1 VEALRAGRPLTRILV
16 AKGHRQPHFDELEAM
31 ARRQGVSLQTVPREH
46 LDRLSRTR
54 GHQGI
59 IAIAADL
66 GYVELDDVAQRSS
79 MPFLVALDE
88 LQDPQNLGAILR
100 SADAAGVDAVIC
112 TLRRSAGLSPGTL
125 KAAAGAAEH
134 VPVVRVGNLARTL
147 GTLKQRGLWVVGA
160 DPTADRLYWEAD
172 LSLPL
177 VMVVGGEHRGL
188 RRLTRENCDYLVRI
202 PMVGRLNSLNAA
214 AAAAILMFE
223 AHRQRR
229 RPPDSPNP

>member
-1 VEALRAGRPLTRILV
+1 LL
-16 AKGHRQPHFDELEAM
+16 AKGHRQPHFHELAAM
-31 ARRQGVSLQTVPREH
+31 ARRQGVPLEAVPREQ

-59 IAIAADL
+59 IAIAAEL
-66 GYVELDDVAQRSS
+66 GYVELDEVVSRSS
-79 MPFLVALDE
+79 RPFLVALDE

-100 SADAAGVDAVIC
+100 SADAAGIDAVIC
-112 TLRRSAGLSPGTL
+112 TSRRSAGLSPGTL

-134 VPVVRVGNLARTL
+134 VPVVRAGNLARTL

-160 DPTADRLYWEAD
+160 DPTADRVYWDAD

-177 VMVVGGEHRGL
+177 VLVIGGEHRGL

-202 PMVGRLNSLNAA
+202 PMVGKLNSLNAA

-229 RPPDSPNP
+229 GSPPLACP